1 MEKILYVVLFFT
13 GVLLAACTRMAA
25 PAPAAPAAAAR
36 PAAIQTADREAG
48 YCYLALDE
56 EQNFVLHYVSGA
68 TRQDTPVA
76 RASGSLGADG
86 SRTVRF
92 CWAGRQVTGQ
102 KAADGRLTAAQTRA
116 A

>member
-25 PAPAAPAAAAR
+25 PAPAVPAAAAR

-56 EQNFVLHYVSGA
+56 
-68 TRQDTPVA
+68 
-76 RASGSLGADG
+76 
-86 SRTVRF
+86 
-92 CWAGRQVTGQ
+92 
-102 KAADGRLTAAQTRA
+102 
-116 A
+116 